1 LRRAEQQ
8 TKDLQWDAAKI
19 LLDSDPARPA
29 MRTVQASGDQ
39 LVTDLRHS
47 QSHAEDLRDTL
58 RQARRHL
65 EHAAPLVAELTGAT
79 QDPEHAAA
87 AAMLATRLER
97 LASSSSWPPPW
108 PNAPA
113 PASSRP
119 TAPWRPVSRRPVT
132 AAPRRSTSSGASTG
146 GSSTPPENSPTPA
159 PAPPTAP
166 S

>member
-1 LRRAEQQ
+1 VEQALRRAEQQ

-65 EHAAPLVAELTGAT
+65 EHAAPLVAELTAST
-79 QDPEHAAA
+79 LSQWWTVKTAMAAS
-87 AAMLATRLER
+87 E
-97 LASSSSWPPPW
+97 ASSTKGT
-108 PNAPA
+108 
-113 PASSRP
+113 ASAR
-119 TAPWRPVSRRPVT
+119 A
-132 AAPRRSTSSGASTG
+132 
-146 GSSTPPENSPTPA
+146 
-159 PAPPTAP
+159 
-166 S
+166 